1 MTARA
6 MKLLVVDDSNMVRSR
21 IARIVQGGALGPVT
35 LLGMA
40 RDGVEALRAAGHAA
54 PDIVTMDLT
63 MPEMDGLSCIPA
75 LLAMHPRTRILV
87 VSALDDKST
96 AIRALRLG
104 AHGFLPKPFTDHD
117 LQCALLGLITHKG

>member
-1 MTARA
+1 

-21 IARIVQGGALGPVT
+21 IARIVQSGALGPVT

-40 RDGVEALRAAGHAA
+40 RDGVEALRAATQAA
-54 PDIVTMDLT
+54 PDVVTMDLT

-104 AHGFLPKPFTDHD
+104 AHGFLPKPFTDDD
-117 LQCALLGLITHKG
+117 LQLALFGLISHKG